1 MKTRLV
7 VLVLAAALP
16 LAIIGC
22 SKKEP
27 GELSERPAP
36 TAVVDPSTTASITGI
51 VKLDGPPPVFR
62 PIDMSAEAACVQA
75 NAAPITPPVVVT
87 GPGDALANVVVYVKS
102 GLGAYHFDTPQDPA
116 VLDQKGC
123 MYDPRV
129 LAFMVNQPFEVKN
142 TDPATHNVHPMAHVN
157 RSWNRSLDAGEAP
170 YVTTFS
176 KPELAIPVVCNIHPW
191 MRAFV
196 FVFADPY
203 FAVTPKSGAFELKN
217 LPPGTYT
224 IEAWHERFG
233 TQDETVT
240 VAPHESKSIA
250 FTFRSSS
257 H

>member
-102 GLGAYHFDTPQDPA
+102 GLAPITLTRRRIPPSSTRRA
-116 VLDQKGC
+116 ACTIRASSL
-123 MYDPRV
+123 
-129 LAFMVNQPFEVKN
+129 
-142 TDPATHNVHPMAHVN
+142 
-157 RSWNRSLDAGEAP
+157 SW
-170 YVTTFS
+170 
-176 KPELAIPVVCNIHPW
+176 
-191 MRAFV
+191 
-196 FVFADPY
+196 
-203 FAVTPKSGAFELKN
+203 
-217 LPPGTYT
+217 
-224 IEAWHERFG
+224 
-233 TQDETVT
+233 
-240 VAPHESKSIA
+240 
-250 FTFRSSS
+250 
-257 H
+257 